1 MNLRRL
7 AAASV
12 SLLLAAAPAIADAQE
27 VSTRVPLVGPYVS
40 GSLGFHDPT
49 GADYPSDVGGGAAI
63 QLTAG
68 WRVAQALS
76 LEASWYGAGITDRDG
91 TGTID
96 AVGLDARIYPFLFYG
111 ARGREYRPWVEPNF
125 LIGVTPFS
133 SLYTGAGSHFSDGYG
148 LDLGAGLRWRTRSP
162 FYFTADIRWMG
173 LRYPTVDGS
182 QVIPAF
188 RGDDVAFTVG
198 LGWQFPV
205 IVLRP

>member
-1 MNLRRL
+1 MTTRSL
-7 AAASV
+7 ALATI
-12 SLLLAAAPAIADAQE
+12 LLLAPAAARAQE

-40 GSLGFHDPT
+40 GALGFHDPT
-49 GADYPSDVGGGAAI
+49 GADYPSDVGGGGVL

-68 WRVAQALS
+68 WRVAQALA
-76 LEASWYGAGITDRDG
+76 LEANWYGGTITDRDG

-96 AVGLDARIYPFLFYG
+96 AVGLDARVYPFLFYG
-111 ARGREYRPWVEPNF
+111 PRGHEYRPSVEPNF
-125 LIGVTPFS
+125 LVGVTPFS
-133 SLYTGAGSHFSDGYG
+133 GLYTGAGKHFEDGYG

-162 FYFTADIRWMG
+162 FYFTADVRWMG
-173 LRYPTVDGS
+173 LRYPTADGS
-182 QVIPAF
+182 QITPAF